1 MHPCTGC
8 VACGY
13 EGPCVQKDDVEM
25 IRQKLLASDMVVF
38 ATPLY
43 YYGMSAQLK
52 LVVDRFCAYNSSLN
66 SRHLK
71 SALLT
76 VAGSHCNHM
85 AVNVDCICLRNL
97 SAIGENV

>member
-1 MHPCTGC
+1 
-8 VACGY
+8 
-13 EGPCVQKDDVEM
+13 M
-25 IRQKLLASDMVVF
+25 IRQNLLASHMVVF
-38 ATPLY
+38 CHAALLPWHECT
-43 YYGMSAQLK
+43 AK

-76 VAGSHCNHM
+76 VAGSHRNHM
-85 AVNVDCICLRNL
+85 AVNVDCICFRNL